1 MSLLPSPAKL
11 REVMRSDAKKMMNIN
26 LHIERLI
33 LDGLP
38 LTHNDGALVRA
49 AVEAELAR
57 LLAERGLAPSLQD
70 GGALPSVRADAMQ
83 LQAGST
89 PTQMGQ
95 QIAHAVHSSLG
106 PQTK

>member
-1 MSLLPSPAKL
+1 
-11 REVMRSDAKKMMNIN
+11 MNIN

-38 LTHNDGALVRA
+38 VTRAQGALVQA

-57 LLAERGLAPSLQD
+57 MLTERGLAARLQA
-70 GGALPSVRADAMQ
+70 GGAVPSVRADAMQ
-83 LQAGST
+83 LTVGST

-95 QIAHAVHSSLG
+95 QIAQAVYG
-106 PQTK
+106 GIGNTR